1 MTAPA
6 SGAQPPFRL
15 SDYVT
20 DDAGVLSEPGRAAV
34 TSGIDQL
41 YADRQI
47 RLWVVYVD
55 NFSGQSAVNW
65 ALNTYRSSDLGG
77 YDTILAASTTGRAYA
92 FLVPTT
98 VQSISA
104 SQVEDLRHSQIEP
117 ALRNGDWSGAAV
129 AAADGLDSPAG

>member
-1 MTAPA
+1 
-6 SGAQPPFRL
+6 
-15 SDYVT
+15 
-20 DDAGVLSEPGRAAV
+20 VLSEPGRAAV
-34 TSGIDQL
+34 TSAIGQL